1 MRRLIAVIA
10 AVLVNLSIW
19 VAVEIVGGV
28 DLQQP
33 GFGDQPST
41 DLGAGQVVAATAVA
55 TLLGWAL
62 LAVLERV
69 NRRRGGTI
77 WTVLAVAFTLLSIGS
92 PLAGTGITT
101 GNRLTLVAMHVAAA
115 LTFIPLV
122 RRTVPAQEM
131 SNA

>member
-10 AVLVNLSIW
+10 AVLVNVAIW
-19 VAVEIVGGV
+19 VAVEVVGGV
-28 DLQQP
+28 DLKQP
-33 GFGDQPST
+33 GFGDRPAT
-41 DLGAGQVVAATAVA
+41 DLGGLQVALSTAVA

-62 LAVLERV
+62 LVILERV
-69 NRRRGGTI
+69 NRRRAGTI
-77 WTVLAVAFTLLSIGS
+77 WTVVAVAFTLLSIGS

-122 RRTVPAQEM
+122 RRTVRAREM

>member
-1 MRRLIAVIA
+1 
-10 AVLVNLSIW
+10 
-19 VAVEIVGGV
+19 
-28 DLQQP
+28 
-33 GFGDQPST
+33 
-41 DLGAGQVVAATAVA
+41 
-55 TLLGWAL
+55 
-62 LAVLERV
+62 V

-122 RRTVPAQEM
+122 RRTQPAQEM